1 MCSVIAT
8 SILGMGYY
16 TVMYGQIKG
25 NEEETRCD
33 DSSDSLDEKIPLLQ
47 EKMEVWTELWKILET
62 EEFTYFPEFSSGS
75 YSFKLIVIQVSP
87 MLQIVQLYINDETC
101 K

>member
-47 EKMEVWTELWKILET
+47 EKMEV
-62 EEFTYFPEFSSGS
+62 
-75 YSFKLIVIQVSP
+75 
-87 MLQIVQLYINDETC
+87 
-101 K
+101 